1 MLNRSD
7 IVQVPFPFSDLAR
20 QKRRP
25 VLLLTAPDSL
35 GDFLAV
41 AITSQPG
48 HTDAVPIKD
57 ADIVAGKLPKVS
69 WVRSSKLF
77 SLNQTTVVA
86 SLGSVKPEA
95 FLRILG
101 QVCSRIGCR

>member
-7 IVQVPFPFSDLAR
+7 IVQVPFSFSDLSR

-25 VLLLTAPDSL
+25 VLLLTSPDSF

-48 HTDAVPIKD
+48 HADSVRIED
-57 ADIVAGKLPKVS
+57 VDIVAGKLPKAS
-69 WVRSSKLF
+69 WVRASKLF
-77 SLNQTTVVA
+77 SLNRAVVVV
-86 SLGSVKPEA
+86 SLG
-95 FLRILG
+95 G
-101 QVCSRIGCR
+101 

>member
-7 IVQVPFPFSDLAR
+7 IVQVPFPFADLSR

-25 VLLLTAPDSL
+25 VLLLTSPDSF

-48 HTDAVPIKD
+48 HADSVPISD
-57 ADIVAGKLPKVS
+57 MDIVAGKLPKAS
-69 WVRSSKLF
+69 WLSS
-77 SLNQTTVVA
+77 
-86 SLGSVKPEA
+86 
-95 FLRILG
+95 
-101 QVCSRIGCR
+101 